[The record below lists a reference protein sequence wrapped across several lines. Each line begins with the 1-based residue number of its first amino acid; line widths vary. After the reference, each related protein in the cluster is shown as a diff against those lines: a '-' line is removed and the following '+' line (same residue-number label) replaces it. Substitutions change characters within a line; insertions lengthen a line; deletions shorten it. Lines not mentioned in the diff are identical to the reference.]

1 MATGFPTDGLDFQDK
16 FQRVQEPM
24 AMEVSKVNGQL
35 TDTDLK
41 RFLGCGLNSWFRVS
55 KLM

>member
-1 MATGFPTDGLDFQDK
+1 MATGFPTDGLDFEGK

-24 AMEVSKVNGQL
+24 AMDVSKVNGQL

-41 RFLGCGLNSWFRVS
+41 RVSGFGLNTWFRVS

>member
-1 MATGFPTDGLDFQDK
+1 MATGFPTDRLDFEGK

-24 AMEVSKVNGQL
+24 AMDVSKVNGQR

-41 RFLGCGLNSWFRVS
+41 RVFGYGLNSWFRVS
-55 KLM
+55 KLL